1 MLLLGRVTEL
11 IYSRLS
17 GVWRLPVAPSD
28 SKVSHLLPPNNK
40 RHMVHVTQ
48 VSSKFNDHNHSKY

>member
-48 VSSKFNDHNHSKY
+48 VSSKFN